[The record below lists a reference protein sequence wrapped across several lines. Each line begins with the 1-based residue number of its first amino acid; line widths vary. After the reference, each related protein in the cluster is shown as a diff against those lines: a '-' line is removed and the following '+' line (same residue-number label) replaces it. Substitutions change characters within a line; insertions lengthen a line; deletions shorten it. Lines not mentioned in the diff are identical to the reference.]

1 MYRHESWYQ
10 KHQGYWPYIASA
22 SVVTGAQYFNLM
34 TLATIVGYFFHFRIT
49 NIYIHLLCMLVPVF
63 VLMFI
68 NFRLFTKQKYK
79 SLKSKHKNEK
89 HKTLKGYGV
98 LLYEIGSFALII
110 ICQFVF
116 STHQ

>member
-1 MYRHESWYQ
+1 
-10 KHQGYWPYIASA
+10 
-22 SVVTGAQYFNLM
+22 
-34 TLATIVGYFFHFRIT
+34 
-49 NIYIHLLCMLVPVF
+49 MLVPVF

-79 SLKSKHKNEK
+79 SLKSKYKNEK